1 LVEFKKNKALSYFS
15 RFLIGFMIGIIIFRN
30 AKNSGGVVTLIAV
43 FLIYGFKKKIK
54 NIKNIIGIIKKRNLF
69 ANS

>member
-43 FLIYGFKKKIK
+43 FLIYGFKKKSK
-54 NIKNIIGIIKKRNLF
+54 T
-69 ANS
+69 

>member
-1 LVEFKKNKALSYFS
+1 LNLKKIKPSPIFHAF
-15 RFLIGFMIGIIIFRN
+15 FIGFMIGIIIFRN